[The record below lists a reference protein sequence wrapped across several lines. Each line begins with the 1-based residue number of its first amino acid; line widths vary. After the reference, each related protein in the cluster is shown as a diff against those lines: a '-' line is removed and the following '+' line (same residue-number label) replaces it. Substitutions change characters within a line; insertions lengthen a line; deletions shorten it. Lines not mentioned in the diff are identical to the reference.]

1 MSHTAER
8 VLLYRLAVRDE
19 PSLRHG
25 DDKIWDPEGDTE
37 DSYIYV
43 PLDLAT
49 PAGPAVAAA
58 RSGSLAEAWLW
69 TPENEEAYQLM
80 MNELHAESESSSP
93 NAETVSVQSYAMD
106 AHDYTDSWHHWHDP
120 QPMVTAM
127 SQDHAAGASQT
138 NEVNGD
144 ELNCS
149 ALQTTMRK
157 QWLGWQTALQTPKVW
172 QHRLDMMEA
181 QKLSASAS
189 AGMKLDERQRP
200 VQREPSVG
208 LEENP
213 VP

>member
-1 MSHTAER
+1 
-8 VLLYRLAVRDE
+8 
-19 PSLRHG
+19 
-25 DDKIWDPEGDTE
+25 
-37 DSYIYV
+37 
-43 PLDLAT
+43 
-49 PAGPAVAAA
+49 
-58 RSGSLAEAWLW
+58 
-69 TPENEEAYQLM
+69 
-80 MNELHAESESSSP
+80 
-93 NAETVSVQSYAMD
+93 MD
-106 AHDYTDSWHHWHDP
+106 AHDYTDSRHDWHDP

-138 NEVNGD
+138 KEVNED

-172 QHRLDMMEA
+172 QHRLDMIEA

-189 AGMKLDERQRP
+189 AGMKLDERQEP